1 MPTCIPSNV
10 YLYTCQHFPAILT
23 LFYRYDMEGAADIM
37 GDDCDNFFRILDHEF
52 QAHLCCDEFGN
63 FDGEQCQ

>member
-1 MPTCIPSNV
+1 
-10 YLYTCQHFPAILT
+10 
-23 LFYRYDMEGAADIM
+23 MEGAADIM